1 MRPSILTFSLLG
13 GALAA
18 RPWLD
23 EPDTGID
30 EMFGDVPDGELIPL
44 DGIVGLPDFQYA
56 ARKYMPLANYSYYRN
71 GAAGE
76 WSYRR
81 NLESFGMYPLRPRMM
96 RDITKVESTLRY
108 VSPVPSPSLISA
120 HPDLSTTILGHN
132 VSAPFFIAPCARGGY
147 GNPVEKEK
155 GLIEAAASRG
165 ILYMAALYADLTME
179 EIGKLKAE
187 NQTIFRQVY
196 LDRNDTATQEIFDK
210 AKAAGASAIVYTVDS
225 PANGVRHRA
234 ARFGVGSADSQY
246 SYITWDEY
254 ERLKTMTDLPIVIKG
269 LQTVEDA
276 QEAVRRGVDAIYL
289 SNHGGRQT
297 DGVRSPL
304 EVAVEIH
311 EQAPEVFGQ
320 VEVYADGG
328 VRYGADVLKL
338 LALGVRAVG
347 LGRPF
352 MFANVYG
359 TRGVE
364 KAIDLLRDE
373 LAWDAGN
380 TGIASLRD
388 VDPKIVQWSP
398 PAFGAW

>member
-1 MRPSILTFSLLG
+1 MRSSILTFSLLG

-30 EMFGDVPDGELIPL
+30 GIFGNVPDGELIPL

-56 ARKYMPLANYSYYRN
+56 ARKYMPLANYTYYRN

-81 NLESFGMYPLRPRMM
+81 NLESFGMYPLRPRTM
-96 RDITKVESTLRY
+96 RDITNIEST
-108 VSPVPSPSLISA
+108 
-120 HPDLSTTILGHN
+120 LSTTILGHN
-132 VSAPFFIAPCARGGY
+132 VSAPFFIAPCARGAY

-179 EIGKLKAE
+179 EIGELKAP

-210 AKAAGASAIVYTVDS
+210 AKAAGATAIVYTVDS

-234 ARFGVGSADSQY
+234 ARFGVGSADSEY

-254 ERLKTMTDLPIVIKG
+254 DRLKTMTDLPIVIKG

-304 EVAVEIH
+304 EVAIEIH

-320 VEVYADGG
+320 IEVYADGG

-364 KAIDLLRDE
+364 RAIDLLRDE
-373 LAWDAGN
+373 LAWDASN
-380 TGIASLRD
+380 TGVTSLRD